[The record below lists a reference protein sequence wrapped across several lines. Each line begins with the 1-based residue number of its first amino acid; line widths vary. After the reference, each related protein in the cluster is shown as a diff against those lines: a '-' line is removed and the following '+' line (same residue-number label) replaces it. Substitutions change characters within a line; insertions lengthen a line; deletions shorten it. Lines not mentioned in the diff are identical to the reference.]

1 MKANR
6 AKDRLWE
13 VRRHLQN
20 RCFFFLNSTSS
31 QCCESEAFDGF
42 TLVMF
47 SFSYFNKKRSELVV
61 KTCFFDTSI
70 FLNIKVG
77 DLCNIVVFFTACEWR
92 LKGVKITKQNWYSLN
107 TWGTVNSLRGREKN
121 KKKSCQ
127 IFFPA
132 ILQIGL
138 MFLRYHMAYFW
149 VHSRAI
155 LLYLWGKT
163 NKDISI
169 TF

>member
-13 VRRHLQN
+13 VRWHLQN

-31 QCCESEAFDGF
+31 QCRESEAFDGF

-107 TWGTVNSLRGREKN
+107 TWGTVNSLRGR
-121 KKKSCQ
+121 KKKKKKMFK
-127 IFFPA
+127 FFF
-132 ILQIGL
+132 Q
-138 MFLRYHMAYFW
+138 
-149 VHSRAI
+149 
-155 LLYLWGKT
+155 LYCRLVWCSSGIT
-163 NKDISI
+163 WRTFESI
-169 TF
+169 PELFCCTCARERKRN